1 MADTIKI
8 SELTEYTA
16 EVTDSLLIPLD
27 DGTKTYKVSV
37 GHFNQGAA
45 ASAKAY
51 ADKAAS
57 SAKNA
62 ADSEANTKQ
71 VSQEITT
78 NTSAAKDAAK
88 EAEDAKNATVQL
100 KADTERAVASIKAS
114 VDNASSSALSAAD
127 SADDATESS
136 TLSKS
141 WAIGGTGKR
150 EDEDVNNAKYW
161 ASIAGAAAGGG
172 VLSFNG
178 RSGFVVPADGDYKSE
193 QIKRGDSNV
202 EVSLTALEETAGDAT
217 NVPIGTVVEAT
228 EEYPEIF
235 SGETAGVISGKAK
248 KFLASLK
255 LLVENVDKDLR
266 RLISN
271 ADDKIS
277 NVDKKTS
284 VRLPTQSLT
293 ASGGTLTFT
302 DTSITETA
310 LIDVYAT
317 IPNIS
322 PSSYSVSGTALTVVF
337 DAQERAFDVCVTVRK
352 S

>member
-27 DGTKTYKVSV
+27 DGTKTYKVPV

-45 ASAKAY
+45 SSAKAY

-62 ADSEANTKQ
+62 AASENNTKQ
-71 VSQEITT
+71 IAQEITT

-100 KADTERAVASIKAS
+100 KADTERAVASIKTS
-114 VDNASSSALSAAD
+114 VQNASDSALSAAD
-127 SADDATESS
+127 SADDASDS
-136 TLSKS
+136 ATLSKS
-141 WAIGGTGKR
+141 WATGGTGKR

-161 ASIAGAAAGGG
+161 ASVAGAAAGGG
-172 VLSFNG
+172 VLTFNG
-178 RSGFVVPADGDYKSE
+178 RSGFVLPVDGDYKSE
-193 QIKRGDSNV
+193 QIKRGDSTV
-202 EVSLTALEETAGDAT
+202 EASLTALEETAGDAT
-217 NVPIGTVVEAT
+217 NVQIGTVVEAT
-228 EEYPEIF
+228 EEYPEIS
-235 SGETAGVISGKAK
+235 SGETAGVISGKTK

-255 LLVENVDKDLR
+255 LLVDNVERDLK
-266 RLISN
+266 LL
-271 ADDKIS
+271 IS

-284 VRLPTQSLT
+284 IRLPAQSLT
-293 ASGGTLTFT
+293 AAGGSLTFT
-302 DTSITETA
+302 DDSITDTS
-310 LIDVYAT
+310 LIEVYAT

-322 PSSYSVSGTALTVVF
+322 PSNYSVTGSTLTVTF

-352 S
+352 E

>member
-16 EVTDSLLIPLD
+16 DVTDSLLIPLD
-27 DGTKTYKVSV
+27 DGTKTYKVPV

-45 ASAKAY
+45 SSAKAY
-51 ADKAAS
+51 ADKAAAS
-57 SAKNA
+57 ERNA
-62 ADSEANTKQ
+62 AASEANTKQ

-78 NTSAAKDAAK
+78 NTSAARDAAK

-100 KADTERAVASIKAS
+100 KAHTERAVASIKAS
-114 VDNASSSALSAAD
+114 VDNASSSAMSAAD
-127 SADDATESS
+127 SADDASDS
-136 TLSKS
+136 AALSKS

-193 QIKRGDSNV
+193 QIKRGNSTV
-202 EVSLTALEETAGDAT
+202 EASLTALEETAGDAT

-228 EEYPEIF
+228 EEYPEIS
-235 SGETAGVISGKAK
+235 SGETAGVISGKTK

-255 LLVENVDKDLR
+255 LLIETVERDLK
-266 RLISN
+266 LL
-271 ADDKIS
+271 IS

-284 VRLPTQSLT
+284 KRLPAQSLT
-293 ASGGTLTFT
+293 AAGGPLTFT
-302 DTSITETA
+302 DDSITDTS
-310 LIDVYAT
+310 LIEVYAT

-322 PSSYSVSGTALTVVF
+322 PSNYSVTGTTLTVTF
-337 DAQERAFDVCVTVRK
+337 DAQEKAFDVCITVRN
-352 S
+352 

>member
-27 DGTKTYKVSV
+27 DGTKTYKVPV

-45 ASAKAY
+45 SSAKAY
-51 ADKAAS
+51 ADKAEI
-57 SAKNA
+57 SARNA
-62 ADSEANTKQ
+62 ATSESNTRQ
-71 VSQEITT
+71 VAQEITS
-78 NTSAAKDAAK
+78 NTSEAKDAAK

-100 KADTERAVASIKAS
+100 KADTERAAASVKAS
-114 VDNASSSALSAAD
+114 VDNASSSAMSAAD
-127 SADDATESS
+127 SADDATDSA

-141 WAIGGTGKR
+141 WAVGGTGKR
-150 EDEDVNNAKYW
+150 ENEDVNNAKYW

-193 QIKRGDSNV
+193 QIKRGDSTV
-202 EVSLTALEETAGDAT
+202 EASLTALEETAGDAT
-217 NVPIGTVVEAT
+217 NVQIGTVVEAA
-228 EEYPEIF
+228 EEYPEIS
-235 SGETAGVISGKAK
+235 SGETAGVISGKTK

-255 LLVENVDKDLR
+255 LLIETVERDLK
-266 RLISN
+266 LL
-271 ADDKIS
+271 IS

-284 VRLPTQSLT
+284 KRLPAQSLT
-293 ASGGTLTFT
+293 ASGGTLTFK
-302 DTSITETA
+302 DSSITTTS

-317 IPNIS
+317 IPNIA
-322 PSSYSVSGTALTVVF
+322 PSTITAAAGTCTVTF
-337 DAQERAFDVCVTVRK
+337 DAQDSAFDVCITIRN
-352 S
+352 

>member
-51 ADKAAS
+51 ADKAET
-57 SAKNA
+57 SARNA
-62 ADSEANTKQ
+62 ADSESNTKQ
-71 VSQEITT
+71 VAQEITS

-114 VDNASSSALSAAD
+114 VDNASSSATSAAD
-127 SADDATESS
+127 SADDATDSA

-161 ASIAGAAAGGG
+161 ASVAGAVAGDG
-172 VLSFNG
+172 VLTFNG
-178 RSGFVVPADGDYKSE
+178 RSGFVLPVDGDYKSE
-193 QIKRGDSNV
+193 QIKRGDSTV
-202 EVSLTALEETAGDAT
+202 EASLTALEETAGDAT
-217 NVPIGTVVEAT
+217 NVQIGTVVEAA
-228 EEYPEIF
+228 EEYPEIS
-235 SGETAGVISGKAK
+235 SGETAGVISGKTK

-255 LLVENVDKDLR
+255 
-266 RLISN
+266 RLIE
-271 ADDKIS
+271 AVERDLKLLIS

-284 VRLPTQSLT
+284 IRLPAQSLT
-293 ASGGTLTFT
+293 AAGGSLTFT
-302 DTSITETA
+302 DDSITDTS
-310 LIDVYAT
+310 LIEVYAT

-322 PSSYSVSGTALTVVF
+322 PEIYSVTGTTLTVTF
-337 DAQERAFDVCVTVRK
+337 DAQEKAFDVCVTVRK
-352 S
+352 E

>member
-27 DGTKTYKVSV
+27 DGTKTYKVPV

-45 ASAKAY
+45 SSAKAY
-51 ADKAAS
+51 ADKAEI
-57 SAKNA
+57 SARNA
-62 ADSEANTKQ
+62 ATSESNTRQ
-71 VSQEITT
+71 VAQEITS
-78 NTSAAKDAAK
+78 NTSEAKDAAK

-100 KADTERAVASIKAS
+100 KADTERAVASIKTS
-114 VDNASSSALSAAD
+114 VQNASDSALSAAD
-127 SADDATESS
+127 SADDASDS
-136 TLSKS
+136 ATLSKS

-193 QIKRGDSNV
+193 QIKRGNSTV
-202 EVSLTALEETAGDAT
+202 EESLTALEETAGDAT

-228 EEYPEIF
+228 EEYPEIS
-235 SGETAGVISGKAK
+235 SGETAGVISGKTK

-255 LLVENVDKDLR
+255 LLIETVERDLK
-266 RLISN
+266 LL
-271 ADDKIS
+271 IS

-284 VRLPTQSLT
+284 KRLPAQSLT
-293 ASGGTLTFT
+293 ASGGTLTFK
-302 DTSITETA
+302 DASITEDS
-310 LIDVYAT
+310 LIEPYAT

-322 PSSYSVSGTALTVVF
+322 PSNITASAGVCTVTF
-337 DAQERAFDVCVTVRK
+337 DAQSSSFDVCITVRN
-352 S
+352 

>member
-27 DGTKTYKVSV
+27 NGTKTYKVSV

-51 ADKAAS
+51 ADKAAA

-78 NTSAAKDAAK
+78 NTSAARDAAK
-88 EAEDAKNATVQL
+88 EAENAKNATVQL
-100 KADTERAVASIKAS
+100 KADTERAAASVKAS
-114 VDNASSSALSAAD
+114 VDNASSSAMSAAD
-127 SADDATESS
+127 SADDATDSA

-193 QIKRGDSNV
+193 QIKRGDSTV
-202 EVSLTALEETAGDAT
+202 EASLTALEETAGDAT

-228 EEYPEIF
+228 EEYPEIS
-235 SGETAGVISGKAK
+235 SGETAGVISGKTK

-255 LLVENVDKDLR
+255 LLIETVERDLK
-266 RLISN
+266 LL
-271 ADDKIS
+271 IS

-284 VRLPTQSLT
+284 KRLPAQSLT
-293 ASGGTLTFT
+293 AAGGSLTFT
-302 DTSITETA
+302 DDSITDTS
-310 LIDVYAT
+310 LIEVYAT

-322 PSSYSVSGTALTVVF
+322 PSNYSVTGTTLTVTF
-337 DAQERAFDVCVTVRK
+337 DAQEKAFDVCVTVRK
-352 S
+352 E

>member
-16 EVTDSLLIPLD
+16 DVTDSLLIPLD
-27 DGTKTYKVSV
+27 DGTKTYKVPV

-45 ASAKAY
+45 SSAKSY
-51 ADKAAS
+51 ADKAEI
-57 SAKNA
+57 SARNA
-62 ADSEANTKQ
+62 ATSESNTRQ
-71 VSQEITT
+71 VAQEITS

-100 KADTERAVASIKAS
+100 KADTERAASSVKAL
-114 VDNASSSALSAAD
+114 VDNASSSAMSAAD
-127 SADDATESS
+127 SADDASDS
-136 TLSKS
+136 ATLSKS

-193 QIKRGDSNV
+193 QIKRGNSTV
-202 EVSLTALEETAGDAT
+202 EASLTALEETAGDAT

-228 EEYPEIF
+228 EEYPEIS
-235 SGETAGVISGKAK
+235 SGETAGVISGKTK

-255 LLVENVDKDLR
+255 LLIETVERDLK
-266 RLISN
+266 LL
-271 ADDKIS
+271 IS

-284 VRLPTQSLT
+284 KRLPAQSLT
-293 ASGGTLTFT
+293 AAGGSLTFT
-302 DTSITETA
+302 DDSITDTS
-310 LIDVYAT
+310 LIEVYAT

-322 PSSYSVSGTALTVVF
+322 PSNYSVTGTTLTVTF
-337 DAQERAFDVCVTVRK
+337 DAQEKAFDVCVTVRK
-352 S
+352 E

>member
-8 SELTEYTA
+8 SDLTEYTA

-51 ADKAAS
+51 ADKAET
-57 SAKNA
+57 SARNA
-62 ADSEANTKQ
+62 ADSESNTKQ
-71 VSQEITT
+71 VAQEITS

-114 VDNASSSALSAAD
+114 VDNASSSATSAAD
-127 SADDATESS
+127 SADDATDSA

-161 ASIAGAAAGGG
+161 ASVAGAAAGGG
-172 VLSFNG
+172 VLTFNG
-178 RSGFVVPADGDYKSE
+178 RSGFVLPVDGDYKSE
-193 QIKRGDSNV
+193 QIKRGDSTV
-202 EVSLTALEETAGDAT
+202 EASLTALEETAGDAT
-217 NVPIGTVVEAT
+217 NVQIGTVVEAA
-228 EEYPEIF
+228 EEYPEIS
-235 SGETAGVISGKAK
+235 SGETAGVISGKTK

-255 LLVENVDKDLR
+255 
-266 RLISN
+266 RLIE
-271 ADDKIS
+271 AVERDLKLLIS

-284 VRLPTQSLT
+284 IRLPAQSLT
-293 ASGGTLTFT
+293 AAGGSLTFT
-302 DTSITETA
+302 DDSITDTS
-310 LIDVYAT
+310 LIEVYAT

-322 PSSYSVSGTALTVVF
+322 PEIYSVTGTTLTVTF
-337 DAQERAFDVCVTVRK
+337 DAQEKAFDVCVTVRK
-352 S
+352 E

>member
-27 DGTKTYKVSV
+27 DGTKTYKVPV

-45 ASAKAY
+45 SSAKAY
-51 ADKAAS
+51 ADKAAA

-62 ADSEANTKQ
+62 AVSESNTKQ
-71 VSQEITT
+71 VAQEITA

-100 KADTERAVASIKAS
+100 KADTERAVASIKTS
-114 VDNASSSALSAAD
+114 VQNASDSALSAAD

-141 WAIGGTGKR
+141 WAVGGTGKR

-161 ASIAGAAAGGG
+161 ASVAGAAAGGG

-202 EVSLTALEETAGDAT
+202 EVSLTALEDTAGDAT

-228 EEYPEIF
+228 EEYPEIS

-255 LLVENVDKDLR
+255 LLVENVDKNLN
-266 RLISN
+266 S
-271 ADDKIS
+271 
-277 NVDKKTS
+277 VDKKTS

-302 DTSITETA
+302 DASITETS

>member
-27 DGTKTYKVSV
+27 NGTKTYKVSV

-51 ADKAAS
+51 ADKAET
-57 SAKNA
+57 SARNA
-62 ADSEANTKQ
+62 ADSESNTKQ
-71 VSQEITT
+71 VAQEITS

-100 KADTERAVASIKAS
+100 KADTERAVASIKTS
-114 VDNASSSALSAAD
+114 VDNASSSATSAAD
-127 SADDATESS
+127 SADDATDSA

-161 ASIAGAAAGGG
+161 ASVAGAAAGGG
-172 VLSFNG
+172 VLTFNG

-193 QIKRGDSNV
+193 QIKRGDSTV
-202 EVSLTALEETAGDAT
+202 EASLTALEETAGDAT

-228 EEYPEIF
+228 EEYPEIS
-235 SGETAGVISGKAK
+235 SGETAGVISGKTK

-255 LLVENVDKDLR
+255 LLIESVERNIKFL
-266 RLISN
+266 
-271 ADDKIS
+271 IS

-284 VRLPTQSLT
+284 IRLPAQSLT
-293 ASGGTLTFT
+293 AAGGSLTFT
-302 DTSITETA
+302 DDSITDTS
-310 LIDVYAT
+310 LIEVYAT

-322 PSSYSVSGTALTVVF
+322 PSIYSVTGTTLTVTF
-337 DAQERAFDVCVTVRK
+337 DAQEKAFDVCVTVRK
-352 S
+352 E

>member
-27 DGTKTYKVSV
+27 DGTKTYKVPV

-45 ASAKAY
+45 SSAKAY
-51 ADKAAS
+51 ADKAEI
-57 SAKNA
+57 SARNA
-62 ADSEANTKQ
+62 ATSESNTRQ
-71 VSQEITT
+71 VAQEITS
-78 NTSAAKDAAK
+78 NTSEAKDAAK

-100 KADTERAVASIKAS
+100 KADTERAASSVKAL
-114 VDNASSSALSAAD
+114 VDNASSSAMSAAD
-127 SADDATESS
+127 SADDASDS
-136 TLSKS
+136 AALSKS

-193 QIKRGDSNV
+193 QIKRGDSTV
-202 EVSLTALEETAGDAT
+202 EASLTALEETAGDAT

-228 EEYPEIF
+228 EEYPEIS
-235 SGETAGVISGKAK
+235 SGETAGVISGKTK

-255 LLVENVDKDLR
+255 LLIETVERDLK
-266 RLISN
+266 RL
-271 ADDKIS
+271 IS

-284 VRLPTQSLT
+284 IRLPAQSLT
-293 ASGGTLTFT
+293 AAGGSLTFT
-302 DTSITETA
+302 DDSITDTS
-310 LIDVYAT
+310 LIEVYAT

-322 PSSYSVSGTALTVVF
+322 PSNYSVTGTTLTVTF
-337 DAQERAFDVCVTVRK
+337 DAQEKAFDVCVTVRK
-352 S
+352 E

>member
-16 EVTDSLLIPLD
+16 DVTDSLLIPLD
-27 DGTKTYKVSV
+27 DGTKTYKVPV
-37 GHFNQGAA
+37 GHFNDGAA
-45 ASAKAY
+45 SSAKAY
-51 ADKAAS
+51 ADKAET
-57 SAKNA
+57 SARNA
-62 ADSEANTKQ
+62 ATSESNTRQ
-71 VSQEITT
+71 VAQEITS

-100 KADTERAVASIKAS
+100 KADTERAVASIKTS
-114 VDNASSSALSAAD
+114 VQNASDSALSASD
-127 SADDATESS
+127 SADDASDS
-136 TLSKS
+136 ATLSKS

-178 RSGFVVPADGDYKSE
+178 RSGFVVPEDGDYKSE
-193 QIKRGDSNV
+193 QIKRGDSTV
-202 EVSLTALEETAGDAT
+202 EASLTALEETAGDAT

-228 EEYPEIF
+228 EEYPEIS
-235 SGETAGVISGKAK
+235 SGETAGVISGKTK

-255 LLVENVDKDLR
+255 LLVKTVERDLK
-266 RLISN
+266 LL
-271 ADDKIS
+271 IS

-284 VRLPTQSLT
+284 IRLPAQSLT
-293 ASGGTLTFT
+293 AAGGSLKFTDDSIT
-302 DTSITETA
+302 DTS
-310 LIDVYAT
+310 LIEVYAT

-322 PSSYSVSGTALTVVF
+322 PSIYSVTGSTLTVTF
-337 DAQERAFDVCVTVRK
+337 DAQEKAFDVCVTVRK
-352 S
+352 E

>member
-16 EVTDSLLIPLD
+16 DVTDSLLIPLD
-27 DGTKTYKVSV
+27 DGTKTYKVPV
-37 GHFNQGAA
+37 GHFNRGAA
-45 ASAKAY
+45 SSAKAY
-51 ADKAAS
+51 ADKAET
-57 SAKNA
+57 SARNA
-62 ADSEANTKQ
+62 ANSESNTKQ
-71 VSQEITT
+71 VAQEITT

-100 KADTERAVASIKAS
+100 KADTERAVASIKTS
-114 VDNASSSALSAAD
+114 VKNASDSASSAAD
-127 SADDATESS
+127 SADDASDS
-136 TLSKS
+136 ATLSKS

-193 QIKRGDSNV
+193 QIKRGDSTV
-202 EVSLTALEETAGDAT
+202 ETSLTALEETAGDAT

-228 EEYPEIF
+228 EEYPEIS
-235 SGETAGVISGKAK
+235 SGETAGVISGKTK

-255 LLVENVDKDLR
+255 LLIETVEKDLK
-266 RLISN
+266 LL
-271 ADDKIS
+271 IS

-284 VRLPTQSLT
+284 IRLPAQSLT
-293 ASGGTLTFT
+293 AAGGSLTFT
-302 DTSITETA
+302 DDSITDTS
-310 LIDVYAT
+310 LIEVYAT

-322 PSSYSVSGTALTVVF
+322 PEIYSVTGTTLTVTF
-337 DAQERAFDVCVTVRK
+337 GAQEKAFDVCVTVRK
-352 S
+352 E

>member
-27 DGTKTYKVSV
+27 DGTKTYKVPV

-45 ASAKAY
+45 SSAKAY
-51 ADKAAS
+51 ADKAEI
-57 SAKNA
+57 SARNA
-62 ADSEANTKQ
+62 ETSESNTIQ
-71 VSQEITT
+71 VAQEITS

-100 KADTERAVASIKAS
+100 KADTERAASSVKAL
-114 VDNASSSALSAAD
+114 VDNASSSAMSAAD
-127 SADDATESS
+127 SADDASDS
-136 TLSKS
+136 AALSKS

-193 QIKRGDSNV
+193 QIKRGDSTV
-202 EVSLTALEETAGDAT
+202 EASLTALEETAGDAT
-217 NVPIGTVVEAT
+217 NVQIGTVVEAT
-228 EEYPEIF
+228 EEYPEIS
-235 SGETAGVISGKAK
+235 SGETAGVISGKTK

-255 LLVENVDKDLR
+255 LLIETVERDLK
-266 RLISN
+266 LL
-271 ADDKIS
+271 IS

-284 VRLPTQSLT
+284 KRLPAQSLT
-293 ASGGTLTFT
+293 AAGGSLTFT
-302 DTSITETA
+302 DDSITDTS
-310 LIDVYAT
+310 LIEVYAT

-322 PSSYSVSGTALTVVF
+322 PSNYSVTGTTLTVTF
-337 DAQERAFDVCVTVRK
+337 DAQEKAFDVCVTVRK
-352 S
+352 E

>member
-16 EVTDSLLIPLD
+16 DVTDSLLIPLD
-27 DGTKTYKVSV
+27 DGTKTYKVPV

-45 ASAKAY
+45 SSAKAY
-51 ADKAAS
+51 ADKAEI
-57 SAKNA
+57 SARNA
-62 ADSEANTKQ
+62 ATSESNTRQ
-71 VSQEITT
+71 VAQEITS

-88 EAEDAKNATVQL
+88 EAEEAKNATVQL
-100 KADTERAVASIKAS
+100 KADTERAVASIKTS
-114 VDNASSSALSAAD
+114 VQNASDSALSAAD
-127 SADDATESS
+127 SADDASDS
-136 TLSKS
+136 ATLSKS

-193 QIKRGDSNV
+193 QIKRGNSTV
-202 EVSLTALEETAGDAT
+202 EASLTALEETAGNAT

-228 EEYPEIF
+228 EEYPEIS
-235 SGETAGVISGKAK
+235 SGETAGVISGKTK

-255 LLVENVDKDLR
+255 LLIETVERDLK
-266 RLISN
+266 LL
-271 ADDKIS
+271 IS

-284 VRLPTQSLT
+284 KRLPAQSLT
-293 ASGGTLTFT
+293 AAGGSLTFT
-302 DTSITETA
+302 DDSITDTS
-310 LIDVYAT
+310 LIEVYAT

-322 PSSYSVSGTALTVVF
+322 PSNYSVTGTTLTVTF
-337 DAQERAFDVCVTVRK
+337 DAQEKAFDVCVTVRK
-352 S
+352 E

>member
-27 DGTKTYKVSV
+27 DGTKTYKVPV

-45 ASAKAY
+45 SSAKAY
-51 ADKAAS
+51 ADKAEI
-57 SAKNA
+57 SARNA
-62 ADSEANTKQ
+62 ATSESNTRQ
-71 VSQEITT
+71 VAQEITS

-100 KADTERAVASIKAS
+100 KADTERAASSVKAL
-114 VDNASSSALSAAD
+114 VDNASSSAMSAAD
-127 SADDATESS
+127 SADDASDS
-136 TLSKS
+136 AALSKS

-193 QIKRGDSNV
+193 QIKRGNSTV
-202 EVSLTALEETAGDAT
+202 EASLTALEETAGDAT

-228 EEYPEIF
+228 EEYPEIS
-235 SGETAGVISGKAK
+235 SGETAGVISGKTK

-255 LLVENVDKDLR
+255 LLIETVERDLK
-266 RLISN
+266 LL
-271 ADDKIS
+271 IS

-284 VRLPTQSLT
+284 KRLPAQSLT
-293 ASGGTLTFT
+293 AAGGSLTFT
-302 DTSITETA
+302 DDSITDTS
-310 LIDVYAT
+310 LIEVYAT

-322 PSSYSVSGTALTVVF
+322 PSNYSVTGTTLTVTF
-337 DAQERAFDVCVTVRK
+337 DAQEKAFDVCVTVRK
-352 S
+352 E

>member
-27 DGTKTYKVSV
+27 DGTKTYKVPV

-45 ASAKAY
+45 SSAKAY
-51 ADKAAS
+51 ADKAEI
-57 SAKNA
+57 SARNA
-62 ADSEANTKQ
+62 ATSESNTRQ
-71 VSQEITT
+71 VAQEITS
-78 NTSAAKDAAK
+78 NTSEAKDAAK

-100 KADTERAVASIKAS
+100 KADTERAVASIKTS
-114 VDNASSSALSAAD
+114 VDNASSSATSAAD
-127 SADDATESS
+127 SADDATDSAA
-136 TLSKS
+136 LSKS

-161 ASIAGAAAGGG
+161 ASVAGAAAGGG
-172 VLSFNG
+172 VLTFNG

-193 QIKRGDSNV
+193 QIKRGDSTV
-202 EVSLTALEETAGDAT
+202 EASLTALEETAGDAT

-228 EEYPEIF
+228 EEYPEIS
-235 SGETAGVISGKAK
+235 SGETAGVISGKTK

-255 LLVENVDKDLR
+255 LLIETVERDLK
-266 RLISN
+266 LL
-271 ADDKIS
+271 IS

-284 VRLPTQSLT
+284 KRLPAQSLT
-293 ASGGTLTFT
+293 AAGGSLTFT
-302 DTSITETA
+302 DDSITDTS
-310 LIDVYAT
+310 LIEVYAT

-322 PSSYSVSGTALTVVF
+322 PSNYSVTGSTLTVTF
-337 DAQERAFDVCVTVRK
+337 DAQEKAFDVCVTVRK
-352 S
+352 E

>member
-16 EVTDSLLIPLD
+16 DVTDSLLIPLD
-27 DGTKTYKVSV
+27 DGTKTYKVPV

-45 ASAKAY
+45 SSAKAY

-62 ADSEANTKQ
+62 AASEDNTKQ
-71 VSQEITT
+71 VAQEITA

-88 EAEDAKNATVQL
+88 EAEDAKNATIQL
-100 KADTERAVASIKAS
+100 KADTERAASSVKAS
-114 VDNASSSALSAAD
+114 VDNASSFAASAAD

-136 TLSKS
+136 TLSRS
-141 WAIGGTGKR
+141 WAVGGTGKR
-150 EDEDVNNAKYW
+150 EDEDANNAKYW
-161 ASIAGAAAGGG
+161 ASVAGAAAGGG

-178 RSGFVVPADGDYKSE
+178 RSGFVVSADGDYKSE
-193 QIKRGDSNV
+193 QIKRGDSTV
-202 EVSLTALEETAGDAT
+202 EASLTALEETAGDAT

-228 EEYPEIF
+228 EEYPEIS
-235 SGETAGVISGKAK
+235 SGETAGVISGKTK

-255 LLVENVDKDLR
+255 LLVENINKDLR
-266 RLISN
+266 FLISN
-271 ADDKIS
+271 IDKKIS

-302 DTSITETA
+302 DASITETS

>member
-27 DGTKTYKVSV
+27 DGTKTYKVPV

-45 ASAKAY
+45 SSAKAY
-51 ADKAAS
+51 ADKAEAS
-57 SAKNA
+57 ANSAA
-62 ADSEANTKQ
+62 ASEANTKQ
-71 VSQEITT
+71 VAQEITS
-78 NTSAAKDAAK
+78 NTSAARDAAK

-114 VDNASSSALSAAD
+114 VDNASSSAMSAAD
-127 SADDATESS
+127 SADDATDSA

-141 WAIGGTGKR
+141 WAVGGTGKR
-150 EDEDVNNAKYW
+150 ENEDVNNAKYW

-193 QIKRGDSNV
+193 QIKRGDSTV
-202 EVSLTALEETAGDAT
+202 EASLTALEETAGDAT
-217 NVPIGTVVEAT
+217 NVQIGTVVEAT
-228 EEYPEIF
+228 EEYPEIS
-235 SGETAGVISGKAK
+235 SGETAGVISGKTK

-255 LLVENVDKDLR
+255 LLIETVERDLK
-266 RLISN
+266 LL
-271 ADDKIS
+271 IS

-284 VRLPTQSLT
+284 KRLPAQSLT
-293 ASGGTLTFT
+293 AAGGSLTFT
-302 DTSITETA
+302 DDFITDTS
-310 LIDVYAT
+310 LIEVYAT

-322 PSSYSVSGTALTVVF
+322 PSNYSVTGPTLTVTF
-337 DAQERAFDVCVTVRK
+337 DAQEKAFDVCVTVRK
-352 S
+352 E

>member
-27 DGTKTYKVSV
+27 DGTKTYKVPV

-45 ASAKAY
+45 SSAKAY
-51 ADKAAS
+51 ADKAAA
-57 SAKNA
+57 SARNA
-62 ADSEANTKQ
+62 AASEANTKQ
-71 VSQEITT
+71 VAQEITS
-78 NTSAAKDAAK
+78 NTSSAKDAAK

-100 KADTERAVASIKAS
+100 KADTERAASYVKAL
-114 VDNASSSALSAAD
+114 VDNASSSAMSASD
-127 SADDATESS
+127 SADDASDS
-136 TLSKS
+136 ATLSKS
-141 WAIGGTGKR
+141 WATGGTGKR

-178 RSGFVVPADGDYKSE
+178 RSGFVVPADGDYNSE
-193 QIKRGDSNV
+193 QIKRGDSTV
-202 EVSLTALEETAGDAT
+202 EASLTALEDTAGDAT

-228 EEYPEIF
+228 EEYPEIS
-235 SGETAGVISGKAK
+235 SGETAGVISGKTK

-255 LLVENVDKDLR
+255 LLVATLERDLK
-266 RLISN
+266 LL
-271 ADDKIS
+271 IS

-284 VRLPTQSLT
+284 KRLPAQSLT
-293 ASGGTLTFT
+293 AAGGSLTFT
-302 DTSITETA
+302 DDSITDTS
-310 LIDVYAT
+310 LIEVYAT

-322 PSSYSVSGTALTVVF
+322 PSNYSVTGTTLTVTF
-337 DAQERAFDVCVTVRK
+337 DAQERAFDVCITARN
-352 S
+352 

>member
-16 EVTDSLLIPLD
+16 DVTDSLLIPLD
-27 DGTKTYKVSV
+27 DGTKTYKVPV

-45 ASAKAY
+45 SSAKAY
-51 ADKAAS
+51 ADKAEI
-57 SAKNA
+57 SARNA
-62 ADSEANTKQ
+62 ATSESNTRQ
-71 VSQEITT
+71 VAQEITS
-78 NTSAAKDAAK
+78 NTSEAKDAAK

-100 KADTERAVASIKAS
+100 KADTERAVASIKTS
-114 VDNASSSALSAAD
+114 VDNASSSAMSAAD
-127 SADDATESS
+127 SADDASDS
-136 TLSKS
+136 ATLSKS

-193 QIKRGDSNV
+193 QIKRGNSTV
-202 EVSLTALEETAGDAT
+202 EASLTALEETAGDAT

-228 EEYPEIF
+228 EEYPEIS
-235 SGETAGVISGKAK
+235 SGETAGVISGKTK

-255 LLVENVDKDLR
+255 LLIETVERDLK
-266 RLISN
+266 LL
-271 ADDKIS
+271 IS

-284 VRLPTQSLT
+284 KRLPAQSLT
-293 ASGGTLTFT
+293 AAGGSLTFT
-302 DTSITETA
+302 DDSITDTS
-310 LIDVYAT
+310 LIEVYAT

-322 PSSYSVSGTALTVVF
+322 PSNYSVTGTTLTVTF
-337 DAQERAFDVCVTVRK
+337 DAQEKAFDVCVTVRK
-352 S
+352 E

>member
-27 DGTKTYKVSV
+27 DGTKTYKVPV

-45 ASAKAY
+45 SSAKAY
-51 ADKAAS
+51 ADKAAAS
-57 SAKNA
+57 SRSA
-62 ADSEANTKQ
+62 AASEANTKQ
-71 VSQEITT
+71 VAQEITT
-78 NTSAAKDAAK
+78 NTSAARDAAK

-100 KADTERAVASIKAS
+100 KADTERAVASIKVS
-114 VDNASSSALSAAD
+114 VDNASSSAMSAAD
-127 SADDATESS
+127 SADDATNSA

-141 WAIGGTGKR
+141 WAVGGTGKR
-150 EDEDVNNAKYW
+150 ENEDVNNAKYW

-193 QIKRGDSNV
+193 QIKRGNSTV
-202 EVSLTALEETAGDAT
+202 EASLTALEETAGDAT

-228 EEYPEIF
+228 EEYPEIS
-235 SGETAGVISGKAK
+235 SGETAGVISGKTK

-255 LLVENVDKDLR
+255 
-266 RLISN
+266 RLIETVER
-271 ADDKIS
+271 DLKLLIS

-284 VRLPTQSLT
+284 KRLPAQSLT
-293 ASGGTLTFT
+293 AAGGSLTFT
-302 DTSITETA
+302 DSSITDTS
-310 LIDVYAT
+310 LIEVYAT

-322 PSSYSVSGTALTVVF
+322 PSNYSVTGSTLTVTF
-337 DAQERAFDVCVTVRK
+337 DAQEKAFDVCVTVRK
-352 S
+352 E

>member
-27 DGTKTYKVSV
+27 DGTKTYKVPV

-45 ASAKAY
+45 SSAKAY
-51 ADKAAS
+51 ADKAAD
-57 SAKNA
+57 SARNA
-62 ADSEANTKQ
+62 AASESNTKQ
-71 VSQEITT
+71 VAQEITA

-100 KADTERAVASIKAS
+100 KADTERAVSSIKSS
-114 VDNASSSALSAAD
+114 VDNASSSAMSAAD

-136 TLSKS
+136 KLSKS

-161 ASIAGAAAGGG
+161 ASVAGAAAGGG
-172 VLSFNG
+172 VLTFNG
-178 RSGFVVPADGDYKSE
+178 RSGFVLPVDGDYKSE
-193 QIKRGDSNV
+193 QIKRGDSTV
-202 EVSLTALEETAGDAT
+202 EASLTALEETAGDAT
-217 NVPIGTVVEAT
+217 NVQIGTVVEAV
-228 EEYPEIF
+228 EEYPEIS
-235 SGETAGVISGKAK
+235 SGETAGVISGKTK

-255 LLVENVDKDLR
+255 SLIETVERDLKLL
-266 RLISN
+266 
-271 ADDKIS
+271 IS

-284 VRLPTQSLT
+284 IRLPAQSLT
-293 ASGGTLTFT
+293 AAGGSLTFT
-302 DTSITETA
+302 DDSITDTS
-310 LIDVYAT
+310 LIEVYAT

-322 PSSYSVSGTALTVVF
+322 PSIYSVTGSTLTVTF
-337 DAQERAFDVCVTVRK
+337 DAQEKAFDVCVTVRK

>member
-16 EVTDSLLIPLD
+16 DVTDSLLIPLD
-27 DGTKTYKVSV
+27 DGTKTYKVPV

-45 ASAKAY
+45 SSAKAY
-51 ADKAAS
+51 ADKAEI
-57 SAKNA
+57 SARNA
-62 ADSEANTKQ
+62 ATSESNTRQ
-71 VSQEITT
+71 VAQEITS

-88 EAEDAKNATVQL
+88 EAEDAKNATVQF
-100 KADTERAVASIKAS
+100 KADTERAASSVKAL
-114 VDNASSSALSAAD
+114 VDNASSSAMSAAD
-127 SADDATESS
+127 SADDASDS
-136 TLSKS
+136 ATLSKS

-161 ASIAGAAAGGG
+161 ASIAGASAGGG

-193 QIKRGDSNV
+193 QIKRGDSTV
-202 EVSLTALEETAGDAT
+202 EASLTSLEETAGDAT

-228 EEYPEIF
+228 EEYPEIS
-235 SGETAGVISGKAK
+235 SGETAGVISGKTK

-255 LLVENVDKDLR
+255 LLIETVERDLK
-266 RLISN
+266 LL
-271 ADDKIS
+271 IS

-284 VRLPTQSLT
+284 KRLPAQSLT
-293 ASGGTLTFT
+293 AAGGSLTFT
-302 DTSITETA
+302 DDSITDTS
-310 LIDVYAT
+310 LIEVYAT

-322 PSSYSVSGTALTVVF
+322 PSNYSVTGTTLTVTF
-337 DAQERAFDVCVTVRK
+337 DAQDKAFDVCVTVRK
-352 S
+352 E

>member
-16 EVTDSLLIPLD
+16 DVTDSLLIPLD
-27 DGTKTYKVSV
+27 DGTKTYKVPV

-45 ASAKAY
+45 SSAKAY
-51 ADKAAS
+51 ADKAEI
-57 SAKNA
+57 SARNA
-62 ADSEANTKQ
+62 ATSESNTRQ
-71 VSQEITT
+71 VAQEITS
-78 NTSAAKDAAK
+78 NTSEAKDAAK

-100 KADTERAVASIKAS
+100 KSDTERAVASIKTS
-114 VDNASSSALSAAD
+114 VQNASDSALSAAD
-127 SADDATESS
+127 SADDASDS
-136 TLSKS
+136 ATLSKS

-193 QIKRGDSNV
+193 QIKRGNSTV
-202 EVSLTALEETAGDAT
+202 EESLTALEETAGDAT

-228 EEYPEIF
+228 EEYPEIS
-235 SGETAGVISGKAK
+235 SGETAGVISGKTK

-255 LLVENVDKDLR
+255 LLIETVERDLK
-266 RLISN
+266 LL
-271 ADDKIS
+271 IS

-284 VRLPTQSLT
+284 KRLPAQSLT
-293 ASGGTLTFT
+293 AAGGSLTFT
-302 DTSITETA
+302 DDSITNTS
-310 LIDVYAT
+310 LIEVYAT

-322 PSSYSVSGTALTVVF
+322 PSNYSVTGTTLTVTF
-337 DAQERAFDVCVTVRK
+337 DAQEKAFDVCVTVRK
-352 S
+352 E

>member
-16 EVTDSLLIPLD
+16 DVTDSLLIPLD
-27 DGTKTYKVSV
+27 DGTKTYKVPV

-45 ASAKAY
+45 SSAKAY
-51 ADKAAS
+51 ADKAEI
-57 SAKNA
+57 SARNA
-62 ADSEANTKQ
+62 ATSESNTRQ
-71 VSQEITT
+71 VAQEITS

-100 KADTERAVASIKAS
+100 KADTERAASSVKAL
-114 VDNASSSALSAAD
+114 VDNASSSAMSAAD
-127 SADDATESS
+127 SADDASDS
-136 TLSKS
+136 AALSKS

-193 QIKRGDSNV
+193 QIKRGNSTV
-202 EVSLTALEETAGDAT
+202 EASLTALEETAGDAT
-217 NVPIGTVVEAT
+217 NVPIETVVEST
-228 EEYPEIF
+228 EEYPEIS
-235 SGETAGVISGKAK
+235 SGETAGVISGKTK

-255 LLVENVDKDLR
+255 LLIETVERDLK
-266 RLISN
+266 LL
-271 ADDKIS
+271 IS

-284 VRLPTQSLT
+284 KRLPAQSLT
-293 ASGGTLTFT
+293 AAGGSLTFT
-302 DTSITETA
+302 DDSITDTS
-310 LIDVYAT
+310 LIEVYAT

-322 PSSYSVSGTALTVVF
+322 PSNYSVTGTTLTVTF
-337 DAQERAFDVCVTVRK
+337 DAQEKAFDVCVTVRK
-352 S
+352 E

>member
-27 DGTKTYKVSV
+27 DGTKTYKVPV

-45 ASAKAY
+45 SSAKAY
-51 ADKAAS
+51 ADKAEI
-57 SAKNA
+57 SARNA
-62 ADSEANTKQ
+62 ATSESNTRQ
-71 VSQEITT
+71 VAQEITT
-78 NTSAAKDAAK
+78 NTSEAKDAAK

-100 KADTERAVASIKAS
+100 KADTERAVASIKTS
-114 VDNASSSALSAAD
+114 VQNASDSALSAAD
-127 SADDATESS
+127 SADDASDS
-136 TLSKS
+136 AALSKS

-193 QIKRGDSNV
+193 QIKRGNSTV
-202 EVSLTALEETAGDAT
+202 EASLTALEETAGDAT

-228 EEYPEIF
+228 EEYPEIS
-235 SGETAGVISGKAK
+235 SGETAGVISGKTK

-255 LLVENVDKDLR
+255 LLIETVERDLK
-266 RLISN
+266 LL
-271 ADDKIS
+271 IS

-284 VRLPTQSLT
+284 KRLPAQSLT
-293 ASGGTLTFT
+293 SAGGSLTFT
-302 DTSITETA
+302 DDSITDTS
-310 LIDVYAT
+310 LIEVYAT

-322 PSSYSVSGTALTVVF
+322 PSNYSVTGTTLTVTF
-337 DAQERAFDVCVTVRK
+337 DAQEKAFDVCVTVRK
-352 S
+352 E

>member
-16 EVTDSLLIPLD
+16 DVTDSLLIPLD
-27 DGTKTYKVSV
+27 DGTKTYKVPV

-45 ASAKAY
+45 SSAKAY

-57 SAKNA
+57 SAKSA
-62 ADSEANTKQ
+62 AASEANTKQ
-71 VSQEITT
+71 VAQEITT

-100 KADTERAVASIKAS
+100 KADTERAVASIKTS
-114 VDNASSSALSAAD
+114 VQNASDSALSAAD
-127 SADDATESS
+127 SADDASDS
-136 TLSKS
+136 ATLSKS
-141 WAIGGTGKR
+141 WATGGTGKR

-193 QIKRGDSNV
+193 QIKRGDSTV
-202 EVSLTALEETAGDAT
+202 EASLTALEETAGDAT
-217 NVPIGTVVEAT
+217 NVPIGTVVEAV

-235 SGETAGVISGKAK
+235 SGETAGVISGKTK

-255 LLVENVDKDLR
+255 
-266 RLISN
+266 RLIETVER
-271 ADDKIS
+271 DLKLLIS

-284 VRLPTQSLT
+284 IRLPAQSLT
-293 ASGGTLTFT
+293 AAGGSLTFT
-302 DTSITETA
+302 DDSITDTS
-310 LIDVYAT
+310 LIEVYAT

-322 PSSYSVSGTALTVVF
+322 PEIYSVTGTTLTVTF
-337 DAQERAFDVCVTVRK
+337 GAQEKAFDVCVTVRK
-352 S
+352 E

>member
-16 EVTDSLLIPLD
+16 DVTDSLLIPLD
-27 DGTKTYKVSV
+27 DGTKTYKVPV

-45 ASAKAY
+45 SSAKAY
-51 ADKAAS
+51 ADKAEI
-57 SAKNA
+57 SARNA
-62 ADSEANTKQ
+62 ATSESNTRQ
-71 VSQEITT
+71 VAQEITS
-78 NTSAAKDAAK
+78 NTSEAKDAAK

-100 KADTERAVASIKAS
+100 KADTERAASSVKAL
-114 VDNASSSALSAAD
+114 VDNASSSAMSAAD
-127 SADDATESS
+127 SADDASDS
-136 TLSKS
+136 AALSKS

-193 QIKRGDSNV
+193 QIKRGNSTV
-202 EVSLTALEETAGDAT
+202 EASLTALEETAGDAT

-228 EEYPEIF
+228 EEYPEIS
-235 SGETAGVISGKAK
+235 SGETAGVISGKTK

-255 LLVENVDKDLR
+255 LLIETVERDLK
-266 RLISN
+266 LL
-271 ADDKIS
+271 IS

-284 VRLPTQSLT
+284 KRLPAQSLT
-293 ASGGTLTFT
+293 AAGGSLTFT
-302 DTSITETA
+302 DDSITDTS
-310 LIDVYAT
+310 LIEVYAT

-322 PSSYSVSGTALTVVF
+322 PSNYSVTGTTLTVTF
-337 DAQERAFDVCVTVRK
+337 DAQENAFDVCVTVRK
-352 S
+352 N

>member
-27 DGTKTYKVSV
+27 DGTKTYKVPV

-45 ASAKAY
+45 SSAKAY
-51 ADKAAS
+51 ADKAAA
-57 SAKNA
+57 SARNA
-62 ADSEANTKQ
+62 ATSESNTRQ
-71 VSQEITT
+71 VAQEITT
-78 NTSAAKDAAK
+78 NTSAARDAAK

-100 KADTERAVASIKAS
+100 KADTERAVASIKVS
-114 VDNASSSALSAAD
+114 VDNASSSAMSAAD
-127 SADDATESS
+127 SADDATNSA

-141 WAIGGTGKR
+141 WAVGGTGKR
-150 EDEDVNNAKYW
+150 ENEDVNNAKYW

-193 QIKRGDSNV
+193 QIKRGNSTV
-202 EVSLTALEETAGDAT
+202 EASLTALEETAGDAT
-217 NVPIGTVVEAT
+217 NVQIGTVVEAA
-228 EEYPEIF
+228 EEYPEIS
-235 SGETAGVISGKAK
+235 SGETAGVISGKTK

-255 LLVENVDKDLR
+255 LLIETVERDLK
-266 RLISN
+266 LL
-271 ADDKIS
+271 IS

-284 VRLPTQSLT
+284 KRLPAQSLT
-293 ASGGTLTFT
+293 AAGGSLTFT
-302 DTSITETA
+302 DDSITDTS
-310 LIDVYAT
+310 LIEVYAT

-322 PSSYSVSGTALTVVF
+322 PSNYSVTGSTLTVTF
-337 DAQERAFDVCVTVRK
+337 DAQEKAFDVCVTVRK
-352 S
+352 E

>member
-27 DGTKTYKVSV
+27 DGTKTYKVPV

-45 ASAKAY
+45 SSAKAY

-62 ADSEANTKQ
+62 AASEDNTKQ
-71 VSQEITT
+71 VAQEITT

-100 KADTERAVASIKAS
+100 KADTERAVSSVKAS

-202 EVSLTALEETAGDAT
+202 EASLTALEETAGDAT

-228 EEYPEIF
+228 EEYPEIS
-235 SGETAGVISGKAK
+235 SGETAGVISGKTK

-255 LLVENVDKDLR
+255 LLVATLERDLKF
-266 RLISN
+266 L
-271 ADDKIS
+271 IS
-277 NVDKKTS
+277 NVDKKTAI
-284 VRLPTQSLT
+284 RLPAQSLT
-293 ASGGTLTFT
+293 AVGGSLTFT
-302 DTSITETA
+302 DDSITDTS
-310 LIDVYAT
+310 LIEVYAT

-322 PSSYSVSGTALTVVF
+322 PSIYSVTGTTLTVTF
-337 DAQERAFDVCVTVRK
+337 DAQEKAFDVCVTVRK
-352 S
+352 E

>member
-27 DGTKTYKVSV
+27 DGTKTYKVPV

-45 ASAKAY
+45 SSAKAY
-51 ADKAAS
+51 ADKAEI
-57 SAKNA
+57 SARNA
-62 ADSEANTKQ
+62 ATSESNTRQ
-71 VSQEITT
+71 VAQEITS
-78 NTSAAKDAAK
+78 NTSSAKDAAK

-100 KADTERAVASIKAS
+100 KADTERAVASIKTS
-114 VDNASSSALSAAD
+114 VDNASSSAMSAAD
-127 SADDATESS
+127 SADDAAESS

-193 QIKRGDSNV
+193 QIKRGNSTV
-202 EVSLTALEETAGDAT
+202 EASLTALEETAGDAT

-228 EEYPEIF
+228 EEYPEIS
-235 SGETAGVISGKAK
+235 SGETAGVISGKTK

-255 LLVENVDKDLR
+255 
-266 RLISN
+266 RLIETVER
-271 ADDKIS
+271 DLKLLIS

-284 VRLPTQSLT
+284 KRLPSQSLT
-293 ASGGTLTFT
+293 AAGGSLTFT
-302 DTSITETA
+302 DDSITDTS
-310 LIDVYAT
+310 LIEVYAT

-322 PSSYSVSGTALTVVF
+322 PSNYSVTGTTLTVTF
-337 DAQERAFDVCVTVRK
+337 DAQEKAFDVCVTVRK
-352 S
+352 N

>member
-16 EVTDSLLIPLD
+16 DVTDSLLIPLD
-27 DGTKTYKVSV
+27 DGTKTYKVPV

-45 ASAKAY
+45 SSAKAY
-51 ADKAAS
+51 ADKAEI
-57 SAKNA
+57 SARNA
-62 ADSEANTKQ
+62 ATSESNTRQ
-71 VSQEITT
+71 VAQEITS
-78 NTSAAKDAAK
+78 NTSEAKDAAK

-100 KADTERAVASIKAS
+100 KADTERAVASIKTS
-114 VDNASSSALSAAD
+114 VQNASDSALSAAD
-127 SADDATESS
+127 SADDASDS
-136 TLSKS
+136 ATLSKS

-193 QIKRGDSNV
+193 QIKRGNSTV
-202 EVSLTALEETAGDAT
+202 EASLTALEETTGDAT

-228 EEYPEIF
+228 EEYPEIS
-235 SGETAGVISGKAK
+235 SGETAGVISGKTK

-255 LLVENVDKDLR
+255 LLIETVERDLK
-266 RLISN
+266 LL
-271 ADDKIS
+271 IS

-284 VRLPTQSLT
+284 KRLPAQSLT
-293 ASGGTLTFT
+293 AEGGSLTFT
-302 DTSITETA
+302 DDSITDTS
-310 LIDVYAT
+310 LIEVYAT

-322 PSSYSVSGTALTVVF
+322 PSNYSVTGTTLTVTF
-337 DAQERAFDVCVTVRK
+337 DAQEKAFDVCVTVRK
-352 S
+352 E